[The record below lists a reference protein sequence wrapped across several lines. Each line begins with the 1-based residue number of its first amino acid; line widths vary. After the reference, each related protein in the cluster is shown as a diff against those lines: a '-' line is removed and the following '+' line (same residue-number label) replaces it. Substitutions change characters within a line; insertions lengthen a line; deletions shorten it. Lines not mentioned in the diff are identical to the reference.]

1 MQMTQP
7 FKRRIT
13 LGAVAVASLAAG
25 MVLASRLNFSP
36 ATRAAAERESAPA
49 LQAAAQVA
57 PSPVGLPG
65 FNFVKIAEEE
75 KKFVVNINTTKTF
88 RHRAQPLPHGP
99 QGRSPYGDEEDFFER
114 FFGQMPERDLKQQ
127 SLGSGFIVD
136 KEGYILTNNHVV
148 DGADDIRVTLL
159 DGRSYAAEVRGR
171 DPKTDIALIRIK
183 PENGLPVATLGDS
196 DALQVGEWVVAIGNP
211 FGFGHTV
218 TAGVVSAKDRTIGAG
233 PYDAFIQTDASINPG
248 NSGGPLFN
256 ARGEVVGINSAII
269 ASGQG
274 IGFAIPINMAKSIME
289 QLREKGSVTR
299 GWLGVQ
305 IQALTPELRETLKL
319 SAEGGALV
327 AGVIKGD
334 PADKAGVKS
343 GDVIVEFDGR
353 AVRSDRELVSAVGNT
368 PVGRKVSLKV
378 LRDGKDLSFEI
389 KIARRSDEKDEA
401 ASSDEPELGEKETGK
416 ARLGVRVQD
425 LTKELAE
432 KLGLDDARGALVG
445 EVVEGSPA
453 ERAGIERGDVILEVN
468 RKPVEDAAE
477 FAKLVRAA
485 DPGKTQLLLVRS
497 GGGTRFVTVKPE
509 AAK

>member
-1 MQMTQP
+1 MDMTRP
-7 FKRRIT
+7 YKRRLT
-13 LGAVAVASLAAG
+13 LGAVAAASLLAG
-25 MVLASRLNFSP
+25 IVLASRLNLT
-36 ATRAAAERESAPA
+36 ATTRAAADRESPAPIAAGPAAAPA
-49 LQAAAQVA
+49 LM
-57 PSPVGLPG
+57 PG

-75 KKFVVNINTTKTF
+75 KKFVVNINTSKTL
-88 RHRAQPLPHGP
+88 RRRMQQLPRGP
-99 QGRSPYGDEEDFFER
+99 RGQMPFGGEEEFFNH
-114 FFGQMPERDLKQQ
+114 FFGQMPDRDLKQQ

-148 DGADDIRVTLL
+148 EEADDIRVTLL
-159 DGRSYAAEVRGR
+159 DGRSYDAEVKGR
-171 DPKTDIALIRIK
+171 DPKTDIALIKIK

-196 DALQVGEWVVAIGNP
+196 DALLVGEWVIAIGNP

-256 ARGEVVGINSAII
+256 ARGEVIGINSAII

-274 IGFAIPINMAKSIME
+274 IGFAIPINMAKGIME

-305 IQALTPELRETLKL
+305 IQALTPELRESLSL

-334 PADKAGVKS
+334 PAEKAGLKA
-343 GDVIVEFDGR
+343 GDVVVEFDGR
-353 AVRSDRELVSAVGNT
+353 SVRSDRDLVSIVGNT
-368 PVGRKVSLKV
+368 PVGRKVALKV
-378 LRDGKDLSFEI
+378 VRDGKTLALEV
-389 KIARRSDEKDEA
+389 KIARRSDDKDEA
-401 ASSDEPELGEKETGK
+401 AGGDEEAPAVKETGK
-416 ARLGVRVQD
+416 ARIGLQVQD
-425 LTKELAE
+425 ITRELAE
-432 KLGLDDARGALVG
+432 QLKMDETTGALVSDVG
-445 EVVEGSPA
+445 EGSPA

-468 RKPVEDAAE
+468 RQPVGSAAA
-477 FAKLVRAA
+477 FVKIVRAA
-485 DPGKTQLLLVRS
+485 EPGKSVLLLVRT
-497 GGGTRFVTVKPE
+497 GRGTRYVAVKPD

>member
-1 MQMTQP
+1 MPRGPRGQMP
-7 FKRRIT
+7 F
-13 LGAVAVASLAAG
+13 GG
-25 MVLASRLNFSP
+25 
-36 ATRAAAERESAPA
+36 
-49 LQAAAQVA
+49 
-57 PSPVGLPG
+57 
-65 FNFVKIAEEE
+65 
-75 KKFVVNINTTKTF
+75 
-88 RHRAQPLPHGP
+88 
-99 QGRSPYGDEEDFFER
+99 EEDFFNH

-148 DGADDIRVTLL
+148 EEADDIRVTLL
-159 DGRSYAAEVRGR
+159 DGRSYDAEVKGR

-196 DALQVGEWVVAIGNP
+196 DALLVGEWVIAIGNP

-274 IGFAIPINMAKSIME
+274 IGFAIPINIAKSIME

-305 IQALTPELRETLKL
+305 IQALTPELRESLDL

-334 PADKAGVKS
+334 PAEKAGLKA
-343 GDVIVEFDGR
+343 GDVVVEFDGR
-353 AVRSDRELVSAVGNT
+353 SVRSDRDLVSIVGNT
-368 PVGRKVSLKV
+368 PVGRKVALKV
-378 LRDGKDLSFEI
+378 VRDGKTLTLEV
-389 KIARRSDEKDEA
+389 KVARRSDDKDEA
-401 ASSDEPELGEKETGK
+401 AAGGRGGPGREGDRQGAHRRAGPGHHEGTGGA
-416 ARLGVRVQD
+416 ARDGGHRGRAGD
-425 LTKELAE
+425 R
-432 KLGLDDARGALVG
+432 GARGQPRGARRH
-445 EVVEGSPA
+445 
-453 ERAGIERGDVILEVN
+453 RARRRHPRG
-468 RKPVEDAAE
+468 RTASRWRARRRSSSSCARPSRARACCCSCAADAA
-477 FAKLVRAA
+477 RA
-485 DPGKTQLLLVRS
+485 TSRS
-497 GGGTRFVTVKPE
+497 SPRRRSSGRSRAIGGAPAGRSPP
-509 AAK
+509 